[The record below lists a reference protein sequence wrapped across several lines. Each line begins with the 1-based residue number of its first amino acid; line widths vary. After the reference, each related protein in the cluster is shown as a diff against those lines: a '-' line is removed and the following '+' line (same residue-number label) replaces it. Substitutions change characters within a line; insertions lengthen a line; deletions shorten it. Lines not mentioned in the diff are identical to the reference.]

1 MMTESNLIG
10 VLIIEDEEPARAL
23 LKHYLKKHTN
33 LTLLGECGDGFC
45 GLKMIK
51 ELNPDLLLL
60 DVQMPKLSG
69 FELLEVLDSL
79 PHIIFTTAY
88 DDYAIK
94 AFDMNAIDYLLKPF
108 SQERFD
114 EAIKKAA
121 EKIKEGSEKSELE
134 SLKSF
139 SPDGSPEII
148 RIVVRKGNAISFIAV
163 DEINYI
169 LAEDDYVMIWHKE
182 GKALK
187 NKTMK
192 YYESHLPENDF
203 ARIHRSALVKISRLE
218 KIEPYGKETYRAVL
232 KDGTSLPVS
241 RSGYQTLKEKIQF

>member
-1 MMTESNLIG
+1 MSKSDLIG
-10 VLIIEDEEPARAL
+10 VLIIEDEEPARAI
-23 LKHYLKKHTN
+23 LKHYLKKHKN
-33 LTLLGECGDGFC
+33 VNLLGECGDGFC

-51 ELNPDLLLL
+51 ELKPDLLLL

-79 PHIIFTTAY
+79 PNIIFTTAY

-108 SQERFD
+108 SQNRFD
-114 EAIKKAA
+114 EAIGKAA
-121 EKIKEGSEKSELE
+121 ERIKEGSEKKELE

-139 SPDGSPEII
+139 ESDSSPEIS
-148 RIVVRKGNAISFIAV
+148 RIVVRKGSAISFISA
-163 DEINYI
+163 DDINYI
-169 LAEDDYVMIWHKE
+169 LAEDDYVMIWHKD

-192 YYESHLPENDF
+192 YYEQHLPENDF
-203 ARIHRSALVKISRLE
+203 ARIHRSAIVKISRID
-218 KIEPYGKETYRAVL
+218 KIEPYGKETYRAIL